1 MHTTKIVEV
10 GSLVEE
16 FAAEYLMIL
25 FGQQVQRHL
34 CGP

>member
-1 MHTTKIVEV
+1 MHTTNIVEV

-25 FGQQVQRHL
+25 LDNRYHL
-34 CGP
+34 N